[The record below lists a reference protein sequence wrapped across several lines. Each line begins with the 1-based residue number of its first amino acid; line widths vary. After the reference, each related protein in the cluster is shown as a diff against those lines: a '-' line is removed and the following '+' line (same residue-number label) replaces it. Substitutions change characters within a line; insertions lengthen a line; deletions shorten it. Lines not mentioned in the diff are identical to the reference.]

1 MIGLLPHATT
11 TIGFRALLLPDKHC
25 LFMVRLKEIAM
36 PGDLILRGNNQA
48 SKRRVIRVPPEAR
61 HAVRIDLM
69 GSNFIEVI
77 AATDISLA
85 GVGINVFHG
94 FEGYNL
100 HDRVEMLILLPL
112 PVHHSI
118 SATVR
123 VVHQQDRFFGAEF
136 EGLKRRDYKKL
147 HEYIAFRLKKAGP
160 KLRFLHAL
168 QRFRRKL

>member
-1 MIGLLPHATT
+1 
-11 TIGFRALLLPDKHC
+11 
-25 LFMVRLKEIAM
+25 M
-36 PGDLILRGNNQA
+36 PGDLILRGNSQA
-48 SKRRVIRVPPEAR
+48 GKRRVIRVSPEAG
-61 HAVRIDLM
+61 HAIRIDLM

-100 HDRVEMLILLPL
+100 QDSVEMLMLLPP

-118 SATVR
+118 SAKAR
-123 VVHQQDRFFGAEF
+123 VVHQRDNFFGAEF
-136 EGLKRRDYKKL
+136 ESLKRTDYRKL
-147 HEYIAFRLKKAGP
+147 HEYIALRLKNSGL
-160 KLRFLHAL
+160 KLRLLHAL